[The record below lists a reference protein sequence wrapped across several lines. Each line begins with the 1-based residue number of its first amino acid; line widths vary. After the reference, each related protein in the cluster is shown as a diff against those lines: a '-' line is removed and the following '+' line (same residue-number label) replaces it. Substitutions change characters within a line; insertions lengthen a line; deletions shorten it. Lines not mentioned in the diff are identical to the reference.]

1 MDLEFQ
7 DRPDPPDHQ
16 AQKEF
21 KDLRVTLA
29 SQETLVSQ
37 DGQVLMELQ
46 GPKVWRTFP
55 FSVPYGT

>member
-1 MDLEFQ
+1 MEFQ